1 MTALWLALAGG
12 LGAGAR
18 FVLDGLLTARRP
30 GSSPASLPTATLTIN
45 VLGSFL
51 LGVVAGWAG
60 RGATGAWWAETLS
73 AVAGVGFL
81 GGFTTFSTASVE
93 LVRLVR
99 AERPWGA
106 VVLAVTMLALALAA
120 AALGLALGRL
130 V

>member
-1 MTALWLALAGG
+1 MTALWVALAGG

-18 FVLDGLLTARRP
+18 FVLDGLLTARTRRALP
-30 GSSPASLPTATLTIN
+30 TLPTATLTIN

-60 RGATGAWWAETLS
+60 RGVAGLEVAQTVS

-99 AERPWGA
+99 AERPWAA
-106 VVLAVTMLALALAA
+106 VVLAMTMLALALAA
-120 AALGLALGRL
+120 AALGLALGGL
-130 V
+130 A

>member
-1 MTALWLALAGG
+1 MTALWVALAGG

-18 FVLDGLLTARRP
+18 FVADGLLTARSRRT
-30 GSSPASLPTATLTIN
+30 LPVATLTIN

-51 LGVVAGWAG
+51 LGVIVGWVNNGGPEAV
-60 RGATGAWWAETLS
+60 R

-99 AERPWGA
+99 ADRPRA
-106 VVLAVTMLALALAA
+106 AVALAVAMVVLSVGAAV
-120 AALGLALGRL
+120 LGLALGGL
-130 V
+130 AG

>member
-1 MTALWLALAGG
+1 MTALWVALAGG

-18 FVLDGLLTARRP
+18 YVLDGLLTARRR
-30 GSSPASLPTATLTIN
+30 GSGPASLPTATLTIN
-45 VLGSFL
+45 VLGSLL

-60 RGATGAWWAETLS
+60 RGLAGPAVAGTLS

-120 AALGLALGRL
+120 AALGLALGGL